1 MDAEVEAPEAD
12 KATEAAES
20 LSSLRP
26 RQHLPGEILGRLGQD
41 EHVVHYT

>member
-12 KATEAAES
+12 NATEAAES

-26 RQHLPGEILGRLGQD
+26 RHQCLPVIKAGWE
-41 EHVVHYT
+41 